1 MNTLVELAIGL
12 LVIAVAN
19 WLLYTL
25 VKAVVKITVDIAY
38 KKIALHYEKQIKALK
53 REIVELENQLNN
65 K

>member
-1 MNTLVELAIGL
+1 MNTLGELIIGL

-25 VKAVVKITVDIAY
+25 VKTVVKITVDIAY
-38 KKIALHYEKQIKALK
+38 KKIASHYEKQIKALK